1 MFPPAAI
8 INRFRKAVG
17 PDNATAIVDRLRRV
31 ATSAGEEGLQEA
43 ASNIAQNLIAQGVYD
58 PEQGTFTNTGESF
71 GLGAGVGGLIA
82 GLVELG
88 IRDRG
93 RATTDPVKDVLEG
106 GEEELGLGE
115 ISPAV
120 AEAAA
125 PSQAPAAPTDTEL
138 TLDDILS
145 EGAQA
150 RAARDAD
157 TFYPRSDL
165 DREANRARGNIRE
178 LEDDLIS
185 DLTRVAPTPPEAP
198 ATLEPA
204 LDAELARGAQG
215 QAQRDQEQARRDQ
228 EAQAAAV
235 EPAPLAKNKVR
246 VWHSGSVGEGD
257 TGRWVSTD
265 RTYASDY
272 RRDLPLYYLD
282 LEKTD
287 PRVNNPDYP
296 DEQGVDQ
303 GFTFNFELSP
313 EEAARLT
320 PVSRQQTAITVAE
333 QAQRD
338 QEQAQLRQD
347 AERRQSISDIE
358 TEFAQS
364 RQERERLASQG
375 QGEQADM
382 FRQAGQTAEAPPVTV
397 DVPTLRALG
406 VPPRAAVMKQ
416 IEGKDVNDP
425 AQRQEV
431 IGLLRN
437 YVANPTVRDRNPQ
450 ARRGVMGLITR
461 LSEAPAAPVGVT
473 PTQRE
478 MELQDTE
485 AAVTPTGTATPTPT
499 RVEGEDLTAETTVTP
514 NTLDG
519 NEVVE
524 LEASTG
530 PRGYSIK
537 PEEQRIER
545 ELSGKSFAQV
555 AQWAVDNAP
564 DSYQKEIAQR
574 VQAKLLE
581 FARAGV
587 KLNFVLESG
596 GRRSS
601 SMFGARGKLGYVL
614 TKDKPIELTLTL
626 NGAAV
631 MENQNGY
638 PPGTRYETVLHE
650 LIHAATTVHILYLPK
665 SLQAKAL
672 NDLRNKVVAH
682 FNAKI
687 KAGKKLSEFEQA
699 IFSQRNNALLNTR
712 ELLSWGL
719 TNKDMQA
726 MLADIRVGDR
736 SLFDRFVD
744 IVRNILGLD
753 RPYTSALEELIRTT
767 DSLLDVSTAEIRQGV
782 NEAGYMFGIF
792 DPAPMPPEM
801 VKVERAARAAI
812 ESGTSESAERFLKAQ
827 GETLF
832 GRSVPI
838 KSPKYK
844 RAVASVMST
853 GGELARKV
861 LTWGVPLPALND
873 YVKTFIRPKG
883 EQYEPFADSVARFT
897 KIVER
902 MEGDTESFLAAITAQ
917 LGRMEEWRNA
927 NPDKIKTFRE
937 LYFGGRLDGVDV
949 TKDIS
954 TYAGDAEKIANY
966 KKLKKL
972 YVDVGPGGQAIYR
985 QMRTIHNRQFN
996 ELTQQVYDRVYSE
1009 TQDKELA
1016 TSLRNSFTKQMEEK
1030 GPLEGYASFVR
1041 TNGIYMLKYPIE
1053 GSEQPGFEIFDNLL
1067 DRESRRQQLIA
1078 EDGIKDADIKPFLAS
1093 NISNFD
1099 GVVPSSFMGEI
1110 VSTLK
1115 EKNASPELVE
1125 AMMALGI
1132 SMSPSSMVLQK
1143 LAKSRNVPGYNT
1155 DPFGAFQE
1163 GTVGLGRRLV
1173 NLKYGAQLTSEV
1185 RDMEAT
1191 RKNVANDPVVLAFV
1205 EEMGKRAKY
1214 AANPAHT
1221 QWSNLLTTA
1230 TYGWTLGFNVS
1241 SSVVDFTSI
1250 GLITVPFLAKYPGYD
1265 YGIRN
1270 SYKASMVAMKDIMG
1284 MGTSADVES
1293 LTTAGLEGQEL
1304 ADALA
1309 TLDAD
1314 ERDLV
1319 GRKTMPSML
1328 NINFDDPVQ
1337 AKKYGYLQPLVK
1349 EIRAAGHSERYSEL
1363 AETAEFGEGNI
1374 LSEWSS
1380 KMGFMLRASE
1390 RFKRE
1395 VGLKAAYDL
1404 ELKRLAPNGNPTPE
1418 NLQAAA
1424 QKAMDMS
1431 LLLNGGSSAI
1441 SGSGFQRGNLSRVMF
1456 MYRRF
1461 AAGQLY
1467 FQAKVAY
1474 MSVMDA
1480 DPDTRKAMLRFFAY
1494 NMLTSTAFV
1503 GIKGAP
1509 MMGAVAVLFGMFQ
1522 AVFGDDDEDNSFE
1535 GFLRSS
1541 LDPLLVEGVPN
1552 VLLNANVGSR
1562 MELSNLL
1569 IRDTNLPDDANLA
1582 EIVAAHFGGPA
1593 FGSIDRAIRGYNL
1606 IQEGQVQRG
1615 VENML
1620 PVALSNIL
1628 KGGRFAN
1635 EGAIETLR
1643 GDETVPV
1650 SYAGSLAQALGFAPA
1665 DYARAMEFTTTQS
1678 RIDKR
1683 MQKKR
1688 SDLYEAIYAA
1698 HRMNDATTMAR
1709 TMQAIIEFN
1718 RNYPNF
1724 RIESKDIRQS
1734 IKTRDRNTQN
1744 MIMGALPAARRQQD
1758 WIESADDWGF

>member
-1 MFPPAAI
+1 
-8 INRFRKAVG
+8 
-17 PDNATAIVDRLRRV
+17 
-31 ATSAGEEGLQEA
+31 
-43 ASNIAQNLIAQGVYD
+43 
-58 PEQGTFTNTGESF
+58 
-71 GLGAGVGGLIA
+71 
-82 GLVELG
+82 
-88 IRDRG
+88 
-93 RATTDPVKDVLEG
+93 
-106 GEEELGLGE
+106 
-115 ISPAV
+115 
-120 AEAAA
+120 
-125 PSQAPAAPTDTEL
+125 
-138 TLDDILS
+138 
-145 EGAQA
+145 
-150 RAARDAD
+150 
-157 TFYPRSDL
+157 
-165 DREANRARGNIRE
+165 
-178 LEDDLIS
+178 
-185 DLTRVAPTPPEAP
+185 
-198 ATLEPA
+198 
-204 LDAELARGAQG
+204 
-215 QAQRDQEQARRDQ
+215 
-228 EAQAAAV
+228 
-235 EPAPLAKNKVR
+235 
-246 VWHSGSVGEGD
+246 
-257 TGRWVSTD
+257 
-265 RTYASDY
+265 
-272 RRDLPLYYLD
+272 
-282 LEKTD
+282 
-287 PRVNNPDYP
+287 
-296 DEQGVDQ
+296 
-303 GFTFNFELSP
+303 
-313 EEAARLT
+313 
-320 PVSRQQTAITVAE
+320 
-333 QAQRD
+333 
-338 QEQAQLRQD
+338 
-347 AERRQSISDIE
+347 
-358 TEFAQS
+358 
-364 RQERERLASQG
+364 
-375 QGEQADM
+375 
-382 FRQAGQTAEAPPVTV
+382 
-397 DVPTLRALG
+397 
-406 VPPRAAVMKQ
+406 
-416 IEGKDVNDP
+416 
-425 AQRQEV
+425 
-431 IGLLRN
+431 
-437 YVANPTVRDRNPQ
+437 
-450 ARRGVMGLITR
+450 
-461 LSEAPAAPVGVT
+461 
-473 PTQRE
+473 
-478 MELQDTE
+478 
-485 AAVTPTGTATPTPT
+485 
-499 RVEGEDLTAETTVTP
+499 
-514 NTLDG
+514 
-519 NEVVE
+519 
-524 LEASTG
+524 
-530 PRGYSIK
+530 
-537 PEEQRIER
+537 
-545 ELSGKSFAQV
+545 
-555 AQWAVDNAP
+555 
-564 DSYQKEIAQR
+564 
-574 VQAKLLE
+574 
-581 FARAGV
+581 
-587 KLNFVLESG
+587 
-596 GRRSS
+596 
-601 SMFGARGKLGYVL
+601 MFGARGKLGYVL

-917 LGRMEEWRNA
+917 LGRMGEWRNA
-927 NPDKIKTFRE
+927 NPDKIKTFAE
-937 LYFGGRLDGVDV
+937 LYFGGRLDGVDI

-954 TYAGDAEKIANY
+954 TYAGNAEKIAAY
-966 KKLKKL
+966 KKLKNL
-972 YVDVGPGGQAIYR
+972 YVDIGPGGQAIYR
-985 QMRTIHNRQFN
+985 QMRTIHNRQFS

>member
-1 MFPPAAI
+1 
-8 INRFRKAVG
+8 
-17 PDNATAIVDRLRRV
+17 
-31 ATSAGEEGLQEA
+31 
-43 ASNIAQNLIAQGVYD
+43 
-58 PEQGTFTNTGESF
+58 
-71 GLGAGVGGLIA
+71 
-82 GLVELG
+82 
-88 IRDRG
+88 
-93 RATTDPVKDVLEG
+93 
-106 GEEELGLGE
+106 
-115 ISPAV
+115 
-120 AEAAA
+120 
-125 PSQAPAAPTDTEL
+125 
-138 TLDDILS
+138 
-145 EGAQA
+145 
-150 RAARDAD
+150 
-157 TFYPRSDL
+157 
-165 DREANRARGNIRE
+165 
-178 LEDDLIS
+178 
-185 DLTRVAPTPPEAP
+185 
-198 ATLEPA
+198 
-204 LDAELARGAQG
+204 
-215 QAQRDQEQARRDQ
+215 
-228 EAQAAAV
+228 
-235 EPAPLAKNKVR
+235 
-246 VWHSGSVGEGD
+246 
-257 TGRWVSTD
+257 
-265 RTYASDY
+265 
-272 RRDLPLYYLD
+272 
-282 LEKTD
+282 
-287 PRVNNPDYP
+287 
-296 DEQGVDQ
+296 
-303 GFTFNFELSP
+303 
-313 EEAARLT
+313 
-320 PVSRQQTAITVAE
+320 
-333 QAQRD
+333 
-338 QEQAQLRQD
+338 
-347 AERRQSISDIE
+347 
-358 TEFAQS
+358 
-364 RQERERLASQG
+364 
-375 QGEQADM
+375 
-382 FRQAGQTAEAPPVTV
+382 
-397 DVPTLRALG
+397 
-406 VPPRAAVMKQ
+406 
-416 IEGKDVNDP
+416 
-425 AQRQEV
+425 
-431 IGLLRN
+431 
-437 YVANPTVRDRNPQ
+437 
-450 ARRGVMGLITR
+450 
-461 LSEAPAAPVGVT
+461 
-473 PTQRE
+473 
-478 MELQDTE
+478 
-485 AAVTPTGTATPTPT
+485 
-499 RVEGEDLTAETTVTP
+499 
-514 NTLDG
+514 
-519 NEVVE
+519 
-524 LEASTG
+524 
-530 PRGYSIK
+530 
-537 PEEQRIER
+537 
-545 ELSGKSFAQV
+545 
-555 AQWAVDNAP
+555 
-564 DSYQKEIAQR
+564 
-574 VQAKLLE
+574 
-581 FARAGV
+581 
-587 KLNFVLESG
+587 
-596 GRRSS
+596 
-601 SMFGARGKLGYVL
+601 
-614 TKDKPIELTLTL
+614 
-626 NGAAV
+626 

-650 LIHAATTVHILYLPK
+650 LIHAATSVHILYLPK

-672 NDLRNKVVAH
+672 NDLRNKVVDH

-699 IFSQRNNALLNTR
+699 IFSKRNNALSNTR

-792 DPAPMPPEM
+792 DSAPTPPEM
-801 VKVERAARAAI
+801 VKVERAAREAI
-812 ESGTSESAERFLKAQ
+812 ETGTSQSAERFLKAQ

-853 GGELARKV
+853 GNELARKV

-917 LGRMEEWRNA
+917 LGRMGDWRNA
-927 NPDKIKTFRE
+927 NPDKIKTFAE

-949 TKDIS
+949 TKNIS
-954 TYAGDAEKIANY
+954 TYSGDPQKIEAY

-985 QMRTIHNRQFN
+985 QMRAIHNRQFN

-1016 TSLRNSFTKQMEEK
+1016 TSLRNSFTKQMQEK

-1053 GSEQPGFEIFDNLL
+1053 GSTEPGFEIFDNLL
-1067 DRESRRQQLIA
+1067 DRESRRQQLIT
-1078 EDGIKDADIKPFLAS
+1078 EDGISATDIKPFLA
-1093 NISNFD
+1093 NDINNFD

-1115 EKNASPELVE
+1115 EKGASPELVE

-1191 RKNVANDPVVLAFV
+1191 RNSVGDDPMVLELV
-1205 EEMGKRAKY
+1205 KEMSKRAKY

-1241 SSVVDFTSI
+1241 SSVVDFSSI

-1265 YGIRN
+1265 YGLRN

-1328 NINFDDPVQ
+1328 NINFNDPVQ
-1337 AKKYGYLQPLVK
+1337 TKKYGYLQPLV
-1349 EIRAAGHSERYSEL
+1349 EAIRAAGHSERYSEL
-1363 AETAEFGEGNI
+1363 AETAEFGEGNL
-1374 LSEWSS
+1374 LSSLS
-1380 KMGFMLRASE
+1380 AKMGFMLRASE

-1441 SGSGFQRGNLSRVMF
+1441 SGSGFQRGNLSRLMF

-1480 DPDTRKAMLRFFAY
+1480 DPATRKAMLRFVAY

-1552 VLLNANVGSR
+1552 VLLNANVASR

-1593 FGSIDRAIRGYNL
+1593 FGSIDRIYRGYNL
-1606 IQEGQVQRG
+1606 MMEGQLQRG
-1615 VENML
+1615 IENMV
-1620 PVALSNIL
+1620 PVALSNII
-1628 KGGRFAN
+1628 KSGRFAN

-1650 SYAGSLAQALGFAPA
+1650 SYAGALAQALGFAPA

-1678 RIDKR
+1678 GIDKR

-1698 HRMNDATTMAR
+1698 HRMNDASTMAR
-1709 TMQAIIEFN
+1709 AMQAITEFN
-1718 RNYPNF
+1718 RRYPEF
-1724 RIESKDIRQS
+1724 RIESKDIKQS